1 MLRLLR
7 RHLKECR
14 YRSTR
19 YRRCSCPIHVYG
31 TLRGEKIRKALDLTS
46 WEAASELV
54 NAWTAA
60 GEIGV
65 VKPEAPSVKE
75 AVASFFEDARARKL
89 KDATIGKYKVLLE
102 KQLLPWCAARGIVRL
117 KQLGVDELMKFRASW
132 LDGALSM
139 RKKQERLAA
148 FFHFCRMREWVK
160 TNPILSIK
168 LPEASQSPT
177 LPFLRDE
184 MTKILEAADRYPTRN
199 SFGHDNR
206 ARVKALVLLLRHS
219 GLRIRDVVC
228 LRRDRIYDDGNLFL
242 YTQKTGT
249 PVRLPLPPEVIEA
262 LGAVENGAGDF
273 FFWTGRGLEKSAVA
287 DWQRALRR
295 LFKLADVEGGH
306 AHRFRDTFAVE
317 LLLAG
322 VPIETV
328 SILLG
333 HSSVK
338 ITEKHYAP
346 WVKARQLKLE
356 AEVRKAWKVSA

>member
-1 MLRLLR
+1 LN
-7 RHLKECR
+7 
-14 YRSTR
+14 
-19 YRRCSCPIHVYG
+19 
-31 TLRGEKIRKALDLTS
+31 LTS
-46 WEAASELV
+46 WEAASNLL
-54 NAWTAA
+54 NSWTAA

-65 VKPEAPSVKE
+65 AKPEAPTVKE
-75 AVASFFEDARARKL
+75 AVASFFQDAKARKL
-89 KDATIGKYKVLLE
+89 KDATIGKYRVLLE
-102 KQLLPWCAARGIVRL
+102 KHLLPWCAARGYVRL
-117 KQLGVDELMKFRASW
+117 KQLGVDELTKFRASW
-132 LDGALSM
+132 RDGALSM

-148 FFHFCRMREWVK
+148 FFHYCRQLEWVK

-177 LPFLRDE
+177 LPFSRDE
-184 MTKILEAADRYPTRN
+184 VKKILEATDSYPTRN

-228 LRRDRIYDDGNLFL
+228 MKRDLISDDGKLFL

-249 PVRLPLPPEVIEA
+249 PVWLPLPPEVVQA
-262 LGAVENGAGDF
+262 LGAVKNGGGDF

-295 LFKLADVEGGH
+295 LFKLANVEGGH

-322 VPIETV
+322 VPIDTV
-328 SILLG
+328 SILLA

-338 ITEKHYAP
+338 VTEKHYAP
-346 WVKARQLKLE
+346 WVQARQRQLE
-356 AEVRKAWKVSA
+356 EAVKKAWA

>member
-1 MLRLLR
+1 VLHLFR
-7 RHLKECR
+7 RHYPPCT
-14 YRSTR
+14 YRSRR
-19 YRRCSCPIHVYG
+19 YRRCKCPIWVQG
-31 TLRGEKIRKALDLTS
+31 SLRGEWVKKSLNLTS
-46 WEAASELV
+46 WEAASDLV

-65 VKPEAPSVKE
+65 VKPDAPTVKE
-75 AVASFFEDARARKL
+75 AVASFFEDATARKL

-102 KQLLPWCAARGIVRL
+102 KQLLPWCQTRGYVRL
-117 KQLGVDELMKFRASW
+117 KQLGVDELTKFRASW
-132 LDGALSM
+132 ADGPLSM

-160 TNPILSIK
+160 SNPVLSIK

-177 LPFLRDE
+177 LPFTRDE
-184 MTKILEAADRYPTRN
+184 VKSIVEAADAYPTRN

-206 ARVKALVLLLRHS
+206 ARVKAFVLLLRHS

-228 LRRDRIYDDGNLFL
+228 MKRDRISDDGKLFL

-249 PVRLPLPPEVIEA
+249 PVWLPLPPGALEA
-262 LGAVENGAGDF
+262 VRSIKNGSSDF

-287 DWQRALRR
+287 DWQRTLRR
-295 LFKLADVEGGH
+295 LFKLANVEEGH
-306 AHRFRDTFAVE
+306 AHRMRDTFAVE
-317 LLLAG
+317 LLLVG

-333 HSSVK
+333 HGSVK
-338 ITEKHYAP
+338 ITERHYAP
-346 WVKARQLKLE
+346 WVQARQHKLE
-356 AEVRKAWKVSA
+356 EAVRKAWM